1 MHMNRRD
8 LLKLTGS
15 AALLAATGVHNL
27 AFAREPGANDTVL
40 VFLFLRGGCDVLN
53 LIGPS
58 NDPVYAEARAPDLR
72 VLDSG
77 DRAGLQL
84 LTSGRDDFRL
94 HPDAAPMLDLYQQ
107 KHLAIVHATG
117 LTDETRSHFVAQ
129 DLMERGW
136 LDASKQRPSGANGW
150 MTRWLAELGGTNGL
164 ARAVSTTGAVA
175 KSLEGESDALCVPN
189 LKYGY
194 GLPGGDEAHAV
205 LSSLYGSGNGL
216 VAMRGRD
223 AVAAVA
229 ALDAR
234 LPRGADHKPL
244 PYEPV
249 HGAQYD
255 ENTDIGTALSTVA
268 RLIKLDVGLRAACV
282 DMGGWDTH
290 EGQPGRFNNLA
301 KNLSRALAAFWND
314 VASEQH
320 RVLLIATTEFGR
332 RLRSNKSNGTDHG
345 HGGATLALG
354 GRVDG
359 GKLLGPWPGL
369 SGEALDRGVDLAVAT
384 DYRSVLAE
392 AVAPTVSPAALQRIF
407 PGFRM
412 QERVGLLRA

>member
-1 MHMNRRD
+1 MHMKRRD

-15 AALLAATGVHNL
+15 AALLAATGLRDL
-27 AFAREPGANDTVL
+27 AFANEPGAGDTVL

-58 NDPVYAEARAPDLR
+58 NDAAYAEARAPDLR

-77 DRAGLQL
+77 DHAGLQL
-84 LTSGRDDFRL
+84 LTGGRDDFRL
-94 HPDAAPMLDLYQQ
+94 HPEAAPLLELYQQ

-117 LTDETRSHFVAQ
+117 LADETRSHFVAQ

-136 LDASKQRPSGANGW
+136 LDNNKQRPSGANGW
-150 MTRWLAELGGTNGL
+150 MTRWLTEIGGAHGL
-164 ARAVSTTGAVA
+164 ARAISTTGAVA
-175 KSLEGESDALCVPN
+175 KSLEGQRDALCVPN

-194 GLPGGDEAHAV
+194 GVPGGDEARAV
-205 LSSLYGSGNGL
+205 LSSLYAGPGL
-216 VAMRGRD
+216 AATSGRD

-234 LPRGADHKPL
+234 LPRGADHRPL
-244 PYEPV
+244 PYEPA

-314 VASEQH
+314 VASEQN

-354 GRVDG
+354 GCVDG
-359 GKLLGPWPGL
+359 GRLLGPWPGL
-369 SGEALDRGVDLAVAT
+369 HGDALDRGVDLAVAT

-407 PGFRM
+407 PGFRAE
-412 QERVGLLRA
+412 QRLGLLR